1 MSDNNEIEYKIILMG
16 NSGVGKTS
24 FFRKL
29 STGEFSETN
38 VMTLGVEK
46 ISFDINITNDKN
58 EKKKIDVSLLDT
70 AGQEKFR
77 ALTVQYFKGT
87 DGVFLLYDIT
97 DSKTFKNIEEWV
109 DSINEAIDN
118 KEAKF
123 VIFLIG
129 NKKDLIGVNGHKREV
144 SEDEAINICKKFNMI
159 WRGEQ
164 SIKEIEKDKLLELFK
179 LCTKD
184 IYDKVGEKKR
194 KKQKIRQIDKHKKQK
209 KCCLDPVL

>member
-1 MSDNNEIEYKIILMG
+1 MSDNNEIEYKIILVG

-29 STGEFSETN
+29 STGEFSEN
-38 VMTLGVEK
+38 NIMTLGVEK

-58 EKKKIDVSLLDT
+58 EQKKIDVSVLDT

-77 ALTVQYFKGT
+77 SLTVQYFKGS

-97 DSKTFKNIEEWV
+97 ERKSFENVEMWIDSLN
-109 DSINEAIDN
+109 DSIDN
-118 KEAKF
+118 KEAKY

-129 NKKDLIGVNGHKREV
+129 NKKDLIGVSDYEREV
-144 SEDEAINICKKFNMI
+144 SEGEAINICKKCNMI

-164 SIKEIEKDKLLELFK
+164 SIKEIEKDKLMEFFE

-194 KKQKIRQIDKHKKQK
+194 KKQKLREIDKHKKQK
-209 KCCLDPVL
+209 NCCLNPVV

>member
-1 MSDNNEIEYKIILMG
+1 MSDNNKIEYKIILVG

-29 STGEFSETN
+29 STGEFSEN
-38 VMTLGVEK
+38 NIMTLGVEK

-58 EKKKIDVSLLDT
+58 EQKKIDVSVLDT

-77 ALTVQYFKGT
+77 SLTVQYFKGS

-97 DSKTFKNIEEWV
+97 ERKSFENVEMWIDSLN
-109 DSINEAIDN
+109 DSIDN
-118 KEAKF
+118 KEAKY

-129 NKKDLIGVNGHKREV
+129 NKKDLIGVSDYEREV
-144 SEDEAINICKKFNMI
+144 SEGEAINICKKCNMI

-164 SIKEIEKDKLLELFK
+164 SIKEIEKDKLMEFFE

-194 KKQKIRQIDKHKKQK
+194 KKQKLREIDKHKKQK
-209 KCCLDPVL
+209 NCCLNPVV